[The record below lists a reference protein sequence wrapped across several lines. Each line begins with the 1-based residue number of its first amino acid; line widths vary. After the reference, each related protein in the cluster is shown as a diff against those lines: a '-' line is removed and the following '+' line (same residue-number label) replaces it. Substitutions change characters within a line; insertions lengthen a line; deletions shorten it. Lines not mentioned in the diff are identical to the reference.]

1 MLKVNNRNTTTR
13 CEICSIFTIKTL
25 ERRRTTI
32 GELSLWPCA
41 NDRDQKSDPCLSL
54 VIPLF
59 FNGFERKLKK
69 RHSK

>member
-13 CEICSIFTIKTL
+13 CEIFSMLTIKTR
-25 ERRRTTI
+25 EQCRATI
-32 GELSLWPCA
+32 GELSLRPCA
-41 NDRDQKSDPCLSL
+41 NDREEKSDPCLSL

-69 RHSK
+69 LHSK